1 MVRNGNRSK
10 ESMNPNAR
18 IVRNRRIK
26 IMTLNELRG
35 LKRIVDD
42 EIKQKQGKKLM
53 LIDEKGGKQ

>member
-1 MVRNGNRSK
+1 
-10 ESMNPNAR
+10 MNPNAR